1 MNTQQ
6 EKHYL
11 DILASHEKQWIAL
24 SPDRTQVF
32 AAGKSLQEVNERIKD
47 KTDAIV
53 TYVLPQ
59 DGFYAPL
66 CLY

>member
-1 MNTQQ
+1 MNRKQ

-11 DILASHEKQWIAL
+11 DILSRHEKQWVAL
-24 SPDRTQVF
+24 SPDRTRML
-32 AAGKSLQEVNERIKD
+32 AAGASLQEVSEQIKD
-47 KTDAIV
+47 TKDAVV